1 MQAPSRKPQHASLMQ
16 QSPSTAAVPTARQ
29 NSHNAPPLWH
39 QPQRT
44 AKHVL
49 HKGGNAAKPRRTCS
63 YHRSQHAHPQ
73 LCSHRVSIPG
83 EIAEA
88 THPPALCLGWE
99 ARRHGYPHM
108 KRDMRMTCQGLQK
121 TPLTVRSLYAQRKKK
136 NLDHSKL
143 PHTWFLIQNELSHT
157 RALFLAK
164 F

>member
-1 MQAPSRKPQHASLMQ
+1 MQAPSRKPQHASTLMQ

-29 NSHNAPPLWH
+29 NSHNAPPLRH

-63 YHRSQHAHPQ
+63 YHCSQHAHPS

-83 EIAEA
+83 EIVET
-88 THPPALCLGWE
+88 THPPARCLGWE

-108 KRDMRMTCQGLQK
+108 KREMRMTYQGLQK
-121 TPLTVRSLYAQRKKK
+121 TPLTVHSLYAQNKKTP
-136 NLDHSKL
+136 NLDHSK
-143 PHTWFLIQNELSHT
+143 IAT
-157 RALFLAK
+157 RMIFDTEWAEPY
-164 F
+164 